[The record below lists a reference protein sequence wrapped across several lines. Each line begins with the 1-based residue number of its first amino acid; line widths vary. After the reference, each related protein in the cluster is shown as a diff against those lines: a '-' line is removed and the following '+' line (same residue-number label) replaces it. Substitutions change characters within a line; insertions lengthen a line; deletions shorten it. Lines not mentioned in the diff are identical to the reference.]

1 MEASTEKKSTI
12 ENSTENSF
20 DEAMNNMVNSENAPP
35 FMKKWLD
42 QQPQFKNKDGK
53 IVDLTSEE
61 SMKEFISQCEQAIK
75 DLEEGLEKK
84 TVPFYMR
91 GISKKLL
98 NTVKMEKEQAEK
110 MLEEG
115 FGKKSSESVMKE
127 TESKVSEKGSEA
139 VSKTETVV
147 KEGEEAAG
155 KETTKK
161 ETKEKSEKSE
171 KSEESSETKK
181 DTTFE
186 NMEDVQKAVKEKMT
200 KIFSGE
206 DPV

>member
-12 ENSTENSF
+12 ENFTENSSN
-20 DEAMNNMVNSENAPP
+20 EAMSNMANNENAPP

-42 QQPQFKNKDGK
+42 QQPQFKGKDGK
-53 IVDLTSEE
+53 VIDVTSEE

-115 FGKKSSESVMKE
+115 FGKKGSESVMKE

-139 VSKTETVV
+139 VSKTETVI
-147 KEGEEAAG
+147 KEGEEATG

-161 ETKEKSEKSE
+161 SEKSEKLEKSE
-171 KSEESSETKK
+171 KSEETTK

>member
-1 MEASTEKKSTI
+1 
-12 ENSTENSF
+12 
-20 DEAMNNMVNSENAPP
+20 
-35 FMKKWLD
+35 
-42 QQPQFKNKDGK
+42 
-53 IVDLTSEE
+53 
-61 SMKEFISQCEQAIK
+61 
-75 DLEEGLEKK
+75 
-84 TVPFYMR
+84 MR

-115 FGKKSSESVMKE
+115 FGQKGSESVMKE

-139 VSKTETVV
+139 VSKTETVI
-147 KEGEEAAG
+147 KEGEEATG
-155 KETTKK
+155 KETTK
-161 ETKEKSEKSE
+161 KSEKSE
-171 KSEESSETKK
+171 KSEETSETTK

>member
-115 FGKKSSESVMKE
+115 FGKKGSESVMKE

-139 VSKTETVV
+139 VSKTETVI
-147 KEGEEAAG
+147 KEGEEATG

-161 ETKEKSEKSE
+161 STQEKSE
-171 KSEESSETKK
+171 KSEETSETTK

>member
-20 DEAMNNMVNSENAPP
+20 DEAMSNMVNSENAPP

-115 FGKKSSESVMKE
+115 FGKKGSESVMKE

-139 VSKTETVV
+139 VSKTETVI
-147 KEGEEAAG
+147 KEGEEATG

-161 ETKEKSEKSE
+161 SE
-171 KSEESSETKK
+171 KSEETSETTK

>member
-1 MEASTEKKSTI
+1 MEASAEKKSTI
-12 ENSTENSF
+12 ENFTENSSN
-20 DEAMNNMVNSENAPP
+20 EAMSNMANNENAPP

-42 QQPQFKNKDGK
+42 QQPQFKGKDGK
-53 IVDLTSEE
+53 VIDVTSEE

-115 FGKKSSESVMKE
+115 FGKKGSESVMKE

-139 VSKTETVV
+139 VSKTETVI
-147 KEGEEAAG
+147 KEGEEATG

-161 ETKEKSEKSE
+161 STQEKSE
-171 KSEESSETKK
+171 KSEETSETTK

>member
-20 DEAMNNMVNSENAPP
+20 DEAMSNMVNSENAPP

-171 KSEESSETKK
+171 KSEESSEAKK